1 MLYNSY
7 SCIKNSGFLFI
18 IPLILADNIINSF
31 TSSMYFIL
39 FIKSLVLFN

>member
-7 SCIKNSGFLFI
+7 SYMKNSGFLFI